1 MSYFTCA
8 DGSEPPSGGH
18 MLWTLPTVGMDSQW
32 FRHNLCQDPLTGS
45 PELRT
50 AVCIHVSGKKKKLTA
65 VLGFEPF
72 SLV

>member
-32 FRHNLCQDPLTGS
+32 FSHNSCQDPLTGS

-50 AVCIHVSGKKKKLTA
+50 AVCIHVSGKKKLTA